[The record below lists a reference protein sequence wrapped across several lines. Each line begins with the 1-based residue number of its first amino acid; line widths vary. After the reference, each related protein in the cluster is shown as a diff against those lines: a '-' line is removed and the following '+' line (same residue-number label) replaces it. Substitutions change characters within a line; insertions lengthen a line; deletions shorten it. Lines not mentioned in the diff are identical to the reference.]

1 VSSRSGGAFDLA
13 YFLSGNVMP
22 QREPRRRGHDAAV
35 IELF

>member
-1 VSSRSGGAFDLA
+1 MNSRRGGDFDLH

-22 QREPRRRGHDAAV
+22 QLEPRRRGHDAAV